1 MNKADFQICYDAL
14 DAISERTAEQE
25 KTYKKLD
32 LILQQITIQEKAQED
47 LTKIRNDVQ
56 ELDK

>member
-1 MNKADFQICYDAL
+1 MNKADFQICYDVL

-47 LTKIRNDVQ
+47 LTKIRNDLQ